1 MQSRGSSAAKL
12 RRSHELTRKS
22 HQIDLELALTRSLA
36 LCMIDQYLTQFLDH
50 LRYERNVS
58 AHTVRNYESDLIQF
72 FDFLAAANRSNQTAS
87 RAHARRRQPAIAQID
102 HLTIREWL
110 SNLHSDH
117 KKKTSIARKLAALR
131 TFFQFLVREEII
143 ETNPAKLVAT
153 PRKEKKLP
161 AHLSIEDAIR
171 FIETPDSETD
181 FGKRDRAIL
190 ELLYA
195 TGVRVS
201 ELVSLN
207 LRDIDFQNK
216 LLRVLGK
223 RRKER
228 IVPFGDPAANALH
241 DYFPVR
247 QKLLLNAPVTSRD
260 AQPLIL
266 NYQGTRMSTRSVG
279 RLVEKYIR
287 LCAGIH
293 DISPHA
299 LRHSFATH
307 LLDSGADLRDIQELL
322 GHARL
327 STTQIYTH
335 VSMEKLI
342 EVYDKAHPKA

>member
-1 MQSRGSSAAKL
+1 
-12 RRSHELTRKS
+12 
-22 HQIDLELALTRSLA
+22 
-36 LCMIDQYLTQFLDH
+36 MISDQLNSFLDH

-58 AHTVRNYESDLIQF
+58 AHTLRNYESDLQQF
-72 FDFLAAANRSNQTAS
+72 LDYLNPPAEKANGKN
-87 RAHARRRQPAIAQID
+87 RAEPYLNEID
-102 HLTIREWL
+102 HITIREWL
-110 SNLHSDH
+110 ATLHSDH
-117 KKKTSIARKLAALR
+117 KKKSSIARKLAALR
-131 TFFQFLVREEII
+131 TFFQFLVREGVVEA
-143 ETNPAKLVAT
+143 NPAKLVAT

-161 AHLSIEDAIR
+161 VHLSVEDAVR
-171 FIETPDSETD
+171 FIETPDADTD

-201 ELVSLN
+201 ELVQLD
-207 LRDIDFQNK
+207 LRDIDFNNK
-216 LLRVLGK
+216 LLRVFGK

-228 IVPFGDPAANALH
+228 IVPFGEPAARALREYLSVREKFLMNA
-241 DYFPVR
+241 
-247 QKLLLNAPVTSRD
+247 AVTKRD
-260 AQPLIL
+260 AQPLVL
-266 NYQGTRMSTRSVG
+266 NYQGTRMTTRSVG

-287 LCAGIH
+287 MCAGIH

-307 LLDSGADLRDIQELL
+307 LLDSGADLRDIQALL

-327 STTQIYTH
+327 STTQVYTH